1 MQEATI
7 SGTAEQLK
15 QQEQSLY
22 QRGKYP
28 SVIDTDDLVF
38 EMGVQLVGNLNKE
51 KLLDKVV
58 GRSREL
64 EAALMSVEKAQ
75 KIAEEKVAP
84 LKLSNEQ
91 YILNNQKLDA
101 ELVKLRKELE
111 ETRKIH
117 MKKTADIKTQHREEV
132 SALTIQYNSD
142 TLALEKAVA
151 TKETEIEEL
160 KKKKKKR

>member
-1 MQEATI
+1 MEDAKI
-7 SGTAEQLK
+7 SQDEL
-15 QQEQSLY
+15 QQPKSLY
-22 QRGKYP
+22 QQGRYP

-38 EMGVQLVGNLNKE
+38 EMGRQLVGNLNKE
-51 KLLDKVV
+51 KLLGNMLTRAKV
-58 GRSREL
+58 L
-64 EAALMSVEKAQ
+64 EKTVEEIGKAKQ
-75 KIAEEKVAP
+75 VAEAKVAP

-101 ELVKLRKELE
+101 ELVKVRKELE